1 MKPQLIS
8 LLMGGITLLAVPA
21 GAADET
27 INCTATPDCTA
38 LGYTQS
44 ADSCPDGGIKC
55 PFDEDRMFCLRSA
68 DLGFRIKNDV
78 KVGDYLYTDGTSSA
92 TYTSG
97 KGMVGIV
104 LRPHPGNPRHAL
116 IVMLPNQTDSYTDSV
131 TINRAVGMAACSD
144 GFGKGI
150 FGTGKYLAGIG
161 ETIEFVGLRR
171 TFNNKLHSIKSN
183 YHYFTGNNSGSNDSS
198 SNTLS
203 STRKDSS
210 SYYDLS
216 SSGSISSGNNN
227 TTSGL
232 FVCVMY
238 L

>member
-1 MKPQLIS
+1 MKPQFIS

-116 IVMLPNQTDSYTDSV
+116 VMMLPNTSDQASGNYTYKASQKG
-131 TINRAVGMAACSD
+131 AMAACSD

-150 FGTGKYLAGIG
+150 FGTGKYLAGVG
-161 ETIEFVGLRR
+161 ELTDLYAQYS
-171 TFNNKLHSIKSN
+171 TFRSKVSAL
-183 YHYFTGNNSGSNDSS
+183 DSS
-198 SNTLS
+198 RNIGLCNDFSYVS
-203 STRKDSS
+203 STKKDTSTFYS
-210 SYYDLS
+210 I
-216 SSGSISSGNNN
+216 SGSISTS
-227 TTSGL
+227 TTGC

>member
-1 MKPQLIS
+1 MKPQLMS

-27 INCTATPDCTA
+27 INCTATPDCTS

-78 KVGDYLYTDGTSSA
+78 KAGDILYTDGTSSA
-92 TYTSG
+92 TYTKG
-97 KGMVGIV
+97 KGAIGIV

-116 IVMLPNQTDSYTDSV
+116 VILNSV
-131 TINRAVGMAACSD
+131 YAGAGLKSNGMTACSN

-150 FGTGKYLAGIG
+150 FGTGKYLGGVGEVVELQSIWSKIDDTVGYAGFHISSPSSIVITG
-161 ETIEFVGLRR
+161 
-171 TFNNKLHSIKSN
+171 TFSKSGDYYYYSN
-183 YHYFTGNNSGSNDSS
+183 STFYQGSGS
-198 SNTLS
+198 TWG
-203 STRKDSS
+203 
-210 SYYDLS
+210 YGY
-216 SSGSISSGNNN
+216 
-227 TTSGL
+227 
-232 FVCVMY
+232 CVIY

>member
-1 MKPQLIS
+1 MKPQLMS

-27 INCTATPDCTA
+27 INCTATPDCTS

-92 TYTSG
+92 TYTQG

-104 LRPHPGNPRHAL
+104 LRPHPGNHRHAL
-116 IVMLPNQTDSYTDSV
+116 VVMLPNQTDKEQDYVYVSQHTAMSV
-131 TINRAVGMAACSD
+131 CSD
-144 GFGKGI
+144 GLGKGT
-150 FGTGKYLAGIG
+150 FGTGKYMAGIG
-161 ETIEFVGLRR
+161 EMIEFYGLRA
-171 TFNNKLHSIKSN
+171 TLNNKLSTMN
-183 YHYFTGNNSGSNDSS
+183 GSNMYQYF
-198 SNTLS
+198 SNNFIS
-203 STRKDSS
+203 STKKDASK
-210 SYYDLS
+210 YYYLS
-216 SSGSISSGNNN
+216 SSGYLSSDISG
-227 TTSGL
+227 GV